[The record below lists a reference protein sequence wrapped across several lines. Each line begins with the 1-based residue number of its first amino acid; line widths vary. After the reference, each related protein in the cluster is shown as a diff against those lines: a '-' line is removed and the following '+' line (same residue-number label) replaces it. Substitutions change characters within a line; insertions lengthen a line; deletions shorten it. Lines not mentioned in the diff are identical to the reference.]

1 MLPFAPHQFIALFG
15 AYNDA
20 VWPVQIIG
28 YLLGIV
34 MAGMVVRPSRA
45 GSRIIGTGLASM
57 WAWTGI
63 AYHWLFFSA
72 LNEAAFLFGA
82 LFVLQGAGLF
92 HNAVLRGRMDFGTS
106 GRPTAWL
113 GWALVIYAAVL
124 YPLLGMWTGHRYPEI
139 PMFGI
144 TPCPVTIF
152 TFGLLLLTTTP
163 VPRWMLVIPLFWSLV
178 GGSAAILLGVAQDWL
193 LLVSGIAV
201 PVIVLRDRRRTSA
214 PSVARV

>member
-1 MLPFAPHQFIALFG
+1 MLPFAPSQFIALFG

-20 VWPVQIIG
+20 IWPIQIIG
-28 YLLGIV
+28 YLLGVI
-34 MAGMVVRPSRA
+34 MAGRVVRPSRA
-45 GSRIIGTGLASM
+45 GSRIVGMGLALM

-72 LNEAAFLFGA
+72 LNEAALLFGT

-92 HNAVLRGRMDFGTS
+92 HAAVLRGRMDFGTS
-106 GRPTAWL
+106 RRPTAWL

-139 PMFGI
+139 PMFGV

-152 TFGLLLLTTTP
+152 TLGLLLLTTTP
-163 VPRWMLVIPLFWSLV
+163 VSRWLLVIPFFWSLV
-178 GGSAAILLGVAQDWL
+178 GGSAAILLGITQDWI
-193 LLVSGIAV
+193 LLVSAIAV
-201 PVIVLRDRRRTSA
+201 PVIILRDGHRA
-214 PSVARV
+214 CAASVARV

>member
-1 MLPFAPHQFIALFG
+1 MLPFAPNQFIALFG

-20 VWPVQIIG
+20 VWPMQIFG

-45 GSRIIGTGLASM
+45 GSRIIGTGLALM

-72 LNEAAFLFGA
+72 LNEAAWLFGA

-92 HNAVLRGRMDFGTS
+92 HAAVLRGRMDFGTT
-106 GRPTAWL
+106 GGPTAWL

-152 TFGLLLLTTTP
+152 TFGLLLLTTAP
-163 VPRWMLVIPLFWSLV
+163 VSRWLFVIPLFWSLV
-178 GGSAAILLGVAQDWL
+178 GGSAAVVLDVAQDWL
-193 LLVSGIAV
+193 LLMSGIAV

-214 PSVARV
+214 ASAARV